1 MNQTLE
7 NPVQKLWQDQPV
19 EGIKMSVEA
28 IHLRAGKFERRIT
41 GRNLRESVAS
51 VVLIIAF
58 GYFFVTAPNPLLR
71 ITWGL
76 FIAGMIWLTV
86 QLWRKG
92 TPRTMPEN
100 LAAATSISFF
110 RSELERQRDL
120 LKNVWPWYLSPLVP
134 GYIALNFAWVLAPSR
149 PASWTTILLFDL
161 CFVAIFFGVWKFN
174 QRAARCLQR
183 SIDELSAAENAQR

>member
-7 NPVQKLWQDQPV
+7 NPAQKLWQDQPV

-28 IHLRAGKFERRIT
+28 VRLRAGKFERRIAR
-41 GRNLRESVAS
+41 RNLRESVAS
-51 VVLIIAF
+51 VVVIIAF
-58 GYFFVTAPNPLLR
+58 GYFFVTAQNTPLR

-86 QLWRKG
+86 QLRRKG
-92 TPRTMPEN
+92 TPRTMPEDIGS
-100 LAAATSISFF
+100 ATCVSFF

-120 LKNVWPWYLSPLVP
+120 LKNIWPWHLGPLVP
-134 GYIALNFAWVLAPSR
+134 GYIALNFAWAFAPPRPTTWMTMLA
-149 PASWTTILLFDL
+149 FDL
-161 CFVAIFFGVWKFN
+161 CFAAVFYGVWRLN

-183 SIDELSAAENAQR
+183 SIDEISSVERQG